1 MENGQTKWGDSS
13 IAMWRIGTG
22 EACGVFWPATG
33 YPGWFHYVSLT
44 DRSASQGFPT
54 EMNRFTKTDYHNN
67 GPKNCV
73 RRPKIQMFGLA
84 NEPLSMGM
92 IRIPCLLAVYKKH
105 IFRHIQTWFA
115 NLGSRR
121 RRSRSFQEHCSFTFF
136 AFRVAEFWSS
146 HFRGSLIPMS
156 WYSRDNHNLH
166 GSILL
171 KIPNLVN

>member
-1 MENGQTKWGDSS
+1 MGRFFHRHVTDWNWRGLWRFLARNGVSG
-13 IAMWRIGTG
+13 M
-22 EACGVFWPATG
+22 
-33 YPGWFHYVSLT
+33 VSLT

-136 AFRVAEFWSS
+136 AFRVAEF
-146 HFRGSLIPMS
+146 
-156 WYSRDNHNLH
+156 
-166 GSILL
+166 
-171 KIPNLVN
+171 